1 MEAAAAP
8 AVQKENRFWK
18 GVLAVV
24 GIMTTLVIYG
34 VLQVATVKCT
44 LANFCVIEVAQGVGG
59 GIVSCGGE
67 GRRGSSM

>member
-34 VLQVATVKCT
+34 VLQVLFSFFGLMIQPDPSLCFDFENLTMMI
-44 LANFCVIEVAQGVGG
+44 LRRPHFC
-59 GIVSCGGE
+59 
-67 GRRGSSM
+67 RR